1 MKRYVLIGAGFCSLG
16 LGVAG
21 IFLPVLPTTPFLLLS
36 ASCFLKSSKRLYAW
50 LIGHRVFGKYIENYL
65 KHRAV
70 TRRAKVASIA
80 LLWLTIG
87 TTAVFFTEKALVRGI
102 LAVVAVAVTAHL
114 LTLRTLTRAM
124 LEVRGPGSGD

>member
-1 MKRYVLIGAGFCSLG
+1 MKRIVLMSAGFCSLG

-36 ASCFLKSSKRLYAW
+36 ASCFLRSSDRLYRW
-50 LIGHRVFGKYIENYL
+50 LIAHRVFGRYIENYL

-70 TRRAKVASIA
+70 TLRAKVSSIA

-87 TTAVFFTEKALVRGI
+87 STIVFFVDFPVVRAVLALIAAG
-102 LAVVAVAVTAHL
+102 VTVHL
-114 LTLRTLTRAM
+114 LRLRTFTPDRTVSR
-124 LEVRGPGSGD
+124 EETDF